1 MQIKQV
7 EDTGELSAIV
17 ESSSDAI
24 ISKKFDGTI
33 ISWNNAAERIF
44 GFTAEEAID
53 KNISIIVPEEL
64 YEEEKNILEKIK
76 NGQQIEHYETV
87 RKTKEGNKISIALT
101 ISPIK
106 DRKGNITGV
115 SKIARDIS
123 DQKVAEEKQAIL
135 AAIVNSSDD
144 AIVSKNL
151 DGIILSW
158 NTAAIRMF
166 GYTETEAIG
175 KHISIIIPPNRINE
189 ETHIIENIRKGIKVD
204 HFETIRV
211 AKDGKE
217 INISLTVSPVKNK
230 HGKIIGA
237 SKIARDITDKIEAEK
252 QRLLF
257 TERLKELNN
266 YKDEFMAMASHELK
280 TPMTIIK
287 ANLQILAQR
296 MMADSNIDFI
306 NRTLKQVNKLTDL
319 VNSLLDI
326 SKIQAGKLHIHTSR
340 IDMNILLKEITDNIQ
355 QTTSTHKIFF
365 KESKEQLYAIADS
378 ERIDQVLVNML
389 INAIKYSPECGDI
402 IVEGHKNDDK
412 IIVSIKDNGIG
423 IPHEDLEN
431 IFSRYYRVSGLAST
445 FKGTGIGLFVAS
457 EIIKQ
462 HGGSIW
468 AESKLGG
475 GSVFYFSIPAAIS

>member
-175 KHISIIIPPNRINE
+175 KHISIIIPTNRINE

-468 AESKLGG
+468 AESKLGE